1 MPYGKQSS
9 CAFEQCQGG
18 GPGSNVNHVNAQY
31 RIRRLQ
37 GPRESGYIKVNREI
51 DVREPFLFN
60 APGNGLAKLRIW
72 IGGLPSEAWERLGE
86 MDDVLS
92 RPAGDL

>member
-1 MPYGKQSS
+1 MPYGKQSF

-18 GPGSNVNHVNAQY
+18 GPRSNVDHVNAQY

-37 GPRESGYIKVNREI
+37 GPGQSGYIKVNREI

-60 APGNGLAKLRIW
+60 ALGNGLAKLRVR
-72 IGGLPSEAWERLGE
+72 IGRLPGE
-86 MDDVLS
+86 V
-92 RPAGDL
+92 